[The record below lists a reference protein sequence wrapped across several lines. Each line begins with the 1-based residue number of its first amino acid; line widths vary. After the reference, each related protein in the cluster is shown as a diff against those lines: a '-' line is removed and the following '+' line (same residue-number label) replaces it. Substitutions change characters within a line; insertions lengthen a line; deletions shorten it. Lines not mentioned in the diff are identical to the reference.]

1 MKKIFLVLLCCLL
14 VGCTAK
20 TPSEVTEAAPETEE
34 TVDEKQDL
42 IGVWR
47 NAGQYTEGRDFVETL
62 TLNED
67 GSCTV
72 HLEYQGEDY
81 QTLEGSYT
89 VENGILSVDYRDQSG
104 TVNRSFQYTRDG
116 RELILKTEAKIVT
129 YIKVD

>member
-1 MKKIFLVLLCCLL
+1 MKKALLLFLVLLLL
-14 VGCTAK
+14 TGCAAK
-20 TPSEVTEAAPETEE
+20 PASDPSETVETA
-34 TVDEKQDL
+34 DELRDV

-47 NAGQYTEGRDFVETL
+47 NAGQYSEGRDFVETL

-89 VENGILSVDYRDQSG
+89 VENGVLSVDYRDQSG
-104 TVNRSFQYTRDG
+104 SVSRSFQYTRDG
-116 RELILKTEAKIVT
+116 RELILKTEAKTVT
-129 YIKVD
+129 YLKVD